1 MLKSICTMNNAHTV
15 NIEHCCSQ
23 NHKLSSQNSSICL
36 ESAPSFLK
44 SEFRNSIF
52 FWSHLDQVHGT
63 RHFFQRIQR
72 DLPKLCRRIILIRKR
87 RHKFCLSCHLHSL
100 QFAKALI
107 FIKNSQTNILILF
120 QCGKLFRHLRK
131 TSRMHRDDT
140 YTR

>member
-52 FWSHLDQVHGT
+52 FGCTLIRFMVRGI
-63 RHFFQRIQR
+63 FFSASSGIFRNSAAALYSSENGATSSASPVTYIPFS
-72 DLPKLCRRIILIRKR
+72 LPKPSY
-87 RHKFCLSCHLHSL
+87 LSKI
-100 QFAKALI
+100 AR
-107 FIKNSQTNILILF
+107 QTFLFFSSAANFSPPSENI
-120 QCGKLFRHLRK
+120 QNAP
-131 TSRMHRDDT
+131 
-140 YTR
+140 